1 MLQGNP
7 FLGTTEM
14 NLLPKSHAPG
24 LLRSEDAGRIQCD
37 LAGLVLEAAHMTIV
51 AGGTSSYF
59 DPFNIWHSRSVLIRR
74 CWQTPVWLNTL
85 FWEPKFHYDLNPC
98 SRSHCRDFASAL
110 VYVTFLCYELRSCF
124 SRSVVKFSHAAATR
138 KLQPLSSCSP
148 ISGRSSRAWNSSN
161 ENCVCEFKQVPKGW
175 FKWRKGHHKLYTYQQ
190 FKLHFSWSS
199 YILKPFWCSHF
210 IQAARPLNIRNR
222 CSSHSWRILGGIF
235 FPPWPR
241 YTTNLIKLPDCITA
255 ASFEITFTT
264 QTSSKKASLHVQDR
278 SRVKPSIRFLPAV
291 WLQKFR
297 SFHNSCTPADGQHQL
312 LTCSTHSEQ
321 ELVNRPPI
329 ATC

>member
-1 MLQGNP
+1 
-7 FLGTTEM
+7 
-14 NLLPKSHAPG
+14 
-24 LLRSEDAGRIQCD
+24 
-37 LAGLVLEAAHMTIV
+37 
-51 AGGTSSYF
+51 
-59 DPFNIWHSRSVLIRR
+59 
-74 CWQTPVWLNTL
+74 
-85 FWEPKFHYDLNPC
+85 
-98 SRSHCRDFASAL
+98 
-110 VYVTFLCYELRSCF
+110 
-124 SRSVVKFSHAAATR
+124 
-138 KLQPLSSCSP
+138 
-148 ISGRSSRAWNSSN
+148 
-161 ENCVCEFKQVPKGW
+161 VCEFKQVPKGW